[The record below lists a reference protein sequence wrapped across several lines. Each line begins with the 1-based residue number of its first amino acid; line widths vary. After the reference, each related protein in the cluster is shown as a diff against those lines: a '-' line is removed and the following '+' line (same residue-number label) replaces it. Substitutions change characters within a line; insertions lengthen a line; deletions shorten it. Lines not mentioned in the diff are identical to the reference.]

1 MPPLKFDARLIWI
14 KDDLHAGRR
23 QDALAKID
31 AAMASGTATPEL
43 QALADYLSSAKR
55 GRQPFGAK
63 HRWIEIG
70 QRNDELRDE
79 GMSHAD
85 RMAALALE
93 FRLNDEAKIKTAI
106 STWERATA
114 AYRASIDDE
123 I

>member
-70 QRNDELRDE
+70 QHNDELRNE

-106 STWERATA
+106 STWERSNA
-114 AYRASIDDE
+114 AYPAATDE
-123 I
+123 EI